1 MGTATAPSTTL
12 PAGSV
17 LAGQKEASLRPS
29 PRILKEDA
37 MDTAFCIMQRA
48 PGQPVPTRD
57 ARRVPNMR
65 RIARA
70 RLNLC
75 GLTSM
80 VEPVTTIVSELVTNA
95 VVHSGGTEV
104 TFRMQL
110 QDGLLYVAV
119 GSNGPGST
127 KPTVQASD
135 ADAEHGR
142 GLQLVKH
149 MVEESDGAWGVNDQG
164 ATTTVWCL
172 FPTKEGD
179 Q

>member
-12 PAGSV
+12 PTGSV
-17 LAGQKEASLRPS
+17 LAGQEEASIRPS
-29 PRILKEDA
+29 TRILKEDA
-37 MDTAFCIMQRA
+37 MDTAFGIAQRA
-48 PGQPVPTRD
+48 PGEPVPPRD

-75 GLTSM
+75 GLASM
-80 VEPVTTIVSELVTNA
+80 TEPVTTIVSELVTNA
-95 VVHSGGTEV
+95 ITHSGGTEV

-119 GSNGPGST
+119 GSNGPGLT
-127 KPTVQASD
+127 KPAVQEAD

-142 GLQLVKH
+142 GLQLVQH
-149 MVEESDGAWGVNDQG
+149 VVEEADGAWGITAQG
-164 ATTTVWCL
+164 KTTVWCL
-172 FPTKEGD
+172 LPTKEGD